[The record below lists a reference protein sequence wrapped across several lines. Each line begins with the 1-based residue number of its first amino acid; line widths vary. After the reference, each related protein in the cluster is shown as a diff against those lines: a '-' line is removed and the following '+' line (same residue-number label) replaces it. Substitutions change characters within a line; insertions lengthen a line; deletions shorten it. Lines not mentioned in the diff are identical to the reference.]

1 MIAALAFAMQ
11 IAVAPP
17 GVLSV
22 RIGDRTAVVPIIQT
36 SAGPA
41 VAPERMAP
49 LVHTQLRADGTG
61 RYVLT
66 IEGVSFQLS
75 EQIPFTRIG
84 AEVIPLVGAPFAL
97 GTRLHVPLQLVVELL
112 PRFLTGTFYDPASAE
127 LRIVRPARV
136 STAAGSRPPDTAAP
150 APAPGT
156 AGSPPVANPAP
167 ANPVQANPVQANP
180 PQATPAPAKPAPT
193 KPSPPRPRK
202 RVVVVDAG
210 HGGHDDGTS
219 GRTRA
224 GTLLVEKDVALA
236 VARLLESE
244 LRKRDVD
251 VVMTRSTDVF
261 VPLPTR
267 GQIANERHGDLF
279 ISVHVN
285 ASAPRAKNAANA
297 RGVET
302 YFLAVAKTEDAQRVA
317 DMENASVRFETG
329 AHVAKEDPLSFI
341 LNDMAENEHLRES
354 SDLAELIQ
362 KQLTAHQP
370 SFDRGVKQGPFR
382 VLVTSYMPAVL
393 VELGYASNVDDA
405 TLLVDKAGQRKMAQA
420 IATAAMDY
428 FAAYDRRMGIGTP
441 P

>member
-84 AEVIPLVGAPFAL
+84 ADVIPLVGAPFVS

-112 PRFLTGTFYDPASAE
+112 PRFLTGTLYDPASAE

-136 STAAGSRPPDTAAP
+136 STVAASRPPDTAAP
-150 APAPGT
+150 APPPGT
-156 AGSPPVANPAP
+156 AGSPPVANPAASP
-167 ANPVQANPVQANP
+167 A
-180 PQATPAPAKPAPT
+180 QATPAPAKPAPT
-193 KPSPPRPRK
+193 KPIPPRPRK

-354 SDLAELIQ
+354 SDLADLIQ

-370 SFDRGVKQGPFR
+370 AFDRGVKQGPFR

-393 VELGYASNVDDA
+393 VELGYASNGDDA

>member
-1 MIAALAFAMQ
+1 MLSLVALAMQ
-11 IAVAPP
+11 LVAQPP
-17 GVLSV
+17 AILSV
-22 RIGDRTAVVPIIQT
+22 RVGDRSAVVPIVQT

-41 VAPERMAP
+41 FAPERLSPIVDA
-49 LVHTQLRADGTG
+49 QLRADGSG
-61 RYVLT
+61 RYLLT

-84 AEVIPLVGAPFAL
+84 NDVVPMVGAPFVS
-97 GTRLHVPLQLVVELL
+97 GSRLHVPLQIVAEFL
-112 PRFLTGTFYDPASAE
+112 PRFLSGSLYDPERGE
-127 LRIVRPARV
+127 LRIMRT
-136 STAAGSRPPDTAAP
+136 SG

-156 AGSPPVANPAP
+156 RPATTGATPQSGVSGSSATQSVSPAASPPGGRGSGTLATAP
-167 ANPVQANPVQANP
+167 
-180 PQATPAPAKPAPT
+180 
-193 KPSPPRPRK
+193 KPSAPVAGRTASTPPRR

-210 HGGHDDGTS
+210 HGGHDGGTS
-219 GRTRA
+219 GRTRT
-224 GTLLVEKDVALA
+224 GKVLIEKDVALA
-236 VARLLESE
+236 VAKLLETE

-261 VPLPTR
+261 IPLPMR
-267 GQIANERHGDLF
+267 GKIANDRHGDLF

-285 ASAPRAKNAANA
+285 ASAPRAKNAASA

-329 AHVAKEDPLSFI
+329 AHVDKEDPLSFI

-354 SDLAELIQ
+354 SDLAALIQ
-362 KQLTAHQP
+362 QRLTAHQP
-370 SFDRGVKQGPFR
+370 AFDRGVKQGPFR

-405 TLLVDKAGQRKMAQA
+405 AVLLDAANQRKMAQG
-420 IATAAMDY
+420 IASAAMDY
-428 FAAYDRRMGIGTP
+428 FAAYERRVGIGQP
-441 P
+441 DR